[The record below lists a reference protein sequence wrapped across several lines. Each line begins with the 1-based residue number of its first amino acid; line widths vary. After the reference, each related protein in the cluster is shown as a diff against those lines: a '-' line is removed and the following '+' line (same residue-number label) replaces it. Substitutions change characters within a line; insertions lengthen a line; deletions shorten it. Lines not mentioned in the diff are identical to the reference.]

1 MQRSFKGVLCIK
13 SKNES
18 SFEENRLHDGI
29 GRFVSSKNRHSGIIC
44 TIVFTVRKL
53 VDRVGII
60 VVNEKMG
67 LKENRSRYCLSSFIK
82 NCGVSFVHNL
92 FLLNEQE

>member
-1 MQRSFKGVLCIK
+1 MYKIKGRVK
-13 SKNES
+13 FRRES
-18 SFEENRLHDGI
+18 LHDGI

-44 TIVFTVRKL
+44 IIVFMMRKL

-67 LKENRSRYCLSSFIK
+67 LKENRSRYCPSSFIK

-92 FLLNEQE
+92 LLLNEQE

>member
-1 MQRSFKGVLCIK
+1 MYKIKGRVK
-13 SKNES
+13 FRRES
-18 SFEENRLHDGI
+18 LHDGI

-44 TIVFTVRKL
+44 TIVFAVRKL

-67 LKENRSRYCLSSFIK
+67 LKEENRSRYCPSSFIK